1 VYYHVWFSIFR
12 VASQGRF
19 ATIVCENGATRE
31 YPVDI
36 LPVEQIVDTNAAG
49 DAFVGGFLAQ
59 VCPTKGRAWAG
70 LGWAERAADSAV
82 GAFNAA

>member
-1 VYYHVWFSIFR
+1 
-12 VASQGRF
+12 
-19 ATIVCENGATRE
+19 VCENGATRE

-59 VCPTKGRAWAG
+59 VCPT
-70 LGWAERAADSAV
+70 
-82 GAFNAA
+82 